1 MNDESSG
8 DEQVRQR
15 PRQPGSPGAGGSR
28 ASKYRWSGA
37 AGNDQAAE
45 AVAGSK
51 ADEPEELQ
59 GAGAAASG
67 GREDRDPEP
76 AMEARAAPG
85 KAAGRKPHP
94 AVEPK
99 PAEPTGAERQRRW
112 RLAIAVAVPVLMIA
126 AFAVSRM
133 SGDEPAGPAAQDPL
147 VAYCATLV
155 ERDSIPLPNPA
166 DADDEETRNSV
177 PATAGR
183 LVLLTEKML
192 EVAPEDAR
200 DGLER
205 QEEAYRTLV
214 RTGDPAGFRSA
225 ELLAARNEVAPVD
238 VESCDLNPLEFGAQ
252 EYRYTGIPE
261 QAEHGT
267 TSLQMRNEGT
277 EAHEMNLYRRK
288 PEFEGD
294 FAAILRRG
302 AQAEEAT
309 PVAGGYAAPGAR
321 STVVAELSGGDYVM
335 FCTLRAGNQAHW
347 QRGMIVEFSV
357 E

>member
-1 MNDESSG
+1 MNDETSG
-8 DEQVRQR
+8 DEEAPQP
-15 PRQPGSPGAGGSR
+15 PRPGAGGSR
-28 ASKYRWSGA
+28 SSKYRWSGA
-37 AGNDQAAE
+37 ADNDQGAE
-45 AVAGSK
+45 TVRGSK
-51 ADEPEELQ
+51 AAGREEREE
-59 GAGAAASG
+59 AAAAAPEG
-67 GREDRDPEP
+67 HQDRDPEP
-76 AMEARAAPG
+76 ATERRTAPR
-85 KAAGRKPHP
+85 KAAGREPGP
-94 AVEPK
+94 AGEPE
-99 PAEPTGAERQRRW
+99 PAEPTGADRQRRW
-112 RLAIAVAVPVLMIA
+112 RAAIAVAVPVLMIA

-133 SGDEPAGPAAQDPL
+133 GGDEPAGPSAQDPL
-147 VAYCATLV
+147 VTYCATLV

-166 DADDEETRNSV
+166 DAGDEETRNSV

-214 RTGDPAGFRSA
+214 RTGDAAGFRSA

-238 VESCDLNPLEFGAQ
+238 IESCDLNSLEFGAQ

-261 QAEHGT
+261 QAEHGR
-267 TSLQMRNEGT
+267 TSLQMLNEGT

-288 PEFEGD
+288 PEFDGD

-302 AQAEEAT
+302 AQAEEST

-321 STVVAELSGGDYVM
+321 STVVAELSGGDYVLV
-335 FCTLRAGNQAHW
+335 CTLRTGNQAHW